1 MKKQAKTETVVL
13 GTDAAKSYVKMSLRV
28 PRGLL
33 EFLEAV
39 HRLGGEEPKDHLE
52 KNVLAKELETLISD
66 LPEDI
71 FDVNFV
77 RRRYGEGSDISD
89 PT

>member
-13 GTDAAKSYVKMSLRV
+13 GTDAARSYVKMSLRV

-39 HRLGGEEPKDHLE
+39 HRLGGEDPKDHLE
-52 KNVLAKELETLISD
+52 KNVLARELETLINE
-66 LPEDI
+66 LPGDM
-71 FDVNFV
+71 FDVKFV
-77 RRRYGEGSDISD
+77 RRRYREGSDISD
-89 PT
+89 